1 MEKTFFEM
9 RREAQGFDQALAE
22 VIRSV
27 KRGGVEHMVS
37 EQNIQ
42 RFTHGRRWNHRSNP
56 HTVDGEMQTIS
67 VEGETPF
74 AGIVEGDLSLI
85 PRMIRNIAEQM
96 TAAQTRMLYE
106 TLTKSCDDHGQTVSA
121 SELGNAAAF
130 LAMLRKIEFG
140 VDRDGN
146 VSMPQIHAAP
156 GTAKAMIAALE
167 AQPPEFKAEVER
179 IKAEKSEEAL
189 VRERLRL
196 SRFKSKGSA

>member
-1 MEKTFFEM
+1 MERTFFEM

-22 VIRSV
+22 IIRSV
-27 KRGGVEHMVS
+27 KRGGIEDMVS

-56 HTVDGEMQTIS
+56 HTVDGEMQTIAA
-67 VEGETPF
+67 VGETPF
-74 AGIVEGDLSLI
+74 ASIVEGNLNLI
-85 PRMIRNIAEQM
+85 PQMINSISEQM
-96 TAAQTRMLYE
+96 AAGQMRMLYD
-106 TLTKSCDDHGQTVSA
+106 TMSKSCDESGQTVSA
-121 SELGNAAAF
+121 AELGNAAAF

-156 GTAKAMIAALE
+156 GTAEKMMADLE

-189 VRERLRL
+189 ERERLRR
-196 SRFKSKGSA
+196 SRFRMG